1 MAKGILVILEDYRV
15 FASFL
20 VFKGI
25 LEVKRGIQVVLE
37 VFGSYWVK
45 WMGY

>member
-1 MAKGILVILEDYRV
+1 MAKSILVILEDYGV

-25 LEVKRGIQVVLE
+25 LEVKRGIQVVLG

-45 WMGY
+45 WVGY